1 MKLELDDQS
10 MEKLYTREKRIADR
24 STPIMDFKDLN
35 KAKLRKKAETKPR
48 NGLAHQDPVGNL
60 ADQR

>member
-10 MEKLYTREKRIADR
+10 MEKLYTREKQTDR

-35 KAKLRKKAETKPR
+35 KAQLRKKAETKPR
-48 NGLAHQDPVGNL
+48 NGLAHQDPVENL